1 MQKKKVNPQAGVKL
15 FAKNMADKE
24 MLSTGGTSGRGK
36 NVEKGCE
43 RVNIVQIWYTH
54 VYKWENST
62 C

>member
-1 MQKKKVNPQAGVKL
+1 
-15 FAKNMADKE
+15 MADKE